1 MSIPRKKSV
10 TAKDIARVCG
20 ISQATVSYVMNNK
33 EGKKISE
40 ATRQLVLKTAR
51 ELNYVPNSTA
61 RSMRTNRSM
70 SIGVVSGRNNLTI
83 GFSHI
88 LRGIKEYLDKA
99 GYSITLLTD
108 DGRERLK
115 DSPEQHEY
123 VRYYHSSRIDGILF
137 LFYEMEDSVMKML
150 EEEHIPFF
158 LVDESGVWCGSQ
170 QQHTLLEE
178 GISQAVTLCR
188 EKQFLNLGFFSSQF
202 GDTLFSRKWGLFSRL
217 LAENHPQA
225 QLHRCVFQVKDI
237 SVEAL
242 TAQILQNLECGQY
255 DAVIT
260 PNPRMG
266 WAVQSAI
273 LQKNFSLPLST
284 YHICLAA
291 SSIFQL
297 VYPTITCLDMPLEE
311 MGTYAARQI
320 LRRIAGQPVETHSFT
335 CQLKESTSAYE
346 RT

>member
-123 VRYYHSSRIDGILF
+123 VRYYRSSRIDGILF

-178 GISQAVTLCR
+178 GIAQAVTLCR
-188 EKQFLNLGFFSSQF
+188 EKRFLNLGFFSSQF

-217 LAENHPQA
+217 LAENHPCLGFRLPA
-225 QLHRCVFQVKDI
+225 SPSGTRLCPGPAAEGIPFVFPFSSPELFFWAGPDLFRLYSGI
-237 SVEAL
+237 RICRGGRS
-242 TAQILQNLECGQY
+242 G
-255 DAVIT
+255 DA
-260 PNPRMG
+260 R
-266 WAVQSAI
+266 
-273 LQKNFSLPLST
+273 
-284 YHICLAA
+284 
-291 SSIFQL
+291 SS
-297 VYPTITCLDMPLEE
+297 
-311 MGTYAARQI
+311 GT
-320 LRRIAGQPVETHSFT
+320 RRA
-335 CQLKESTSAYE
+335 
-346 RT
+346 